1 MSHKLV
7 LDTVTEIKF
16 SLVEEI
22 VYISPV
28 CGGLLRLNWSE
39 FL

>member
-7 LDTVTEIKF
+7 LNIVTEIKF
-16 SLVEEI
+16 CLVEEI
-22 VYISPV
+22 VYTQV
-28 CGGLLRLNWSE
+28 YGGLLRLNWSG

>member
-7 LDTVTEIKF
+7 LDMATEIKF

-22 VYISPV
+22 VYTSPV
-28 CGGLLRLNWSE
+28 CGRLLRLNWRE